1 MRSDNCESKLKYI
14 KSIRYLRDVNDAEI
28 ALIATHVRIAKH
40 GPGQFIYLQGDARQ
54 SLYFLH
60 CGRIKLTQ
68 IAEDGTELLL
78 DIVSPGEMFGE
89 VGAILNEARSDS
101 AQALEEVLLCEMA
114 SAGFRDLLI
123 RQPSVSYRILKR
135 VTCRLHETERRL
147 ARMTYQDVSTRI
159 KETLADLVNT
169 NPLGSQSSTSIV
181 QMTQQDIANLIGASR
196 QETSKALKK
205 LKQEGVIDLKYRSII
220 VKSPGRL
227 RGGAVQAAAQ
237 S

>member
-1 MRSDNCESKLKYI
+1 MRSDHCDSRLKYI
-14 KSIRYLRDVNDAEI
+14 RSIRYLRDVDDADI
-28 ALIATHVRIAKH
+28 AHIAASVRITKH

-54 SLYFLH
+54 SLYFLQ
-60 CGRIKLTQ
+60 CGRIKLTR

-114 SAGFRDLLI
+114 SPGFHDLLI
-123 RQPSVSYRILKR
+123 SHPGVSYRILKR

-147 ARMTYQDVSTRI
+147 ARVTYQDVGTRI
-159 KETLADLVNT
+159 RETLADLANT
-169 NPLGSQSSTSIV
+169 KLTDSQSSTFIV
-181 QMTQQDIANLIGASR
+181 RMTQQDLASLIGASR

-205 LKQEGVIDLKYRSII
+205 LKQEGIIDLKYRSII
-220 VKSPGRL
+220 VKSLGRL
-227 RGGAVQAAAQ
+227 REGAIQPTAQ